1 MDRIARVLL
10 GGGVDEACVS
20 GMERSLFAV
29 VDNPLKQLSSFFLCI
44 VLSAVVAT
52 GGVAASSPAIIIG
65 AMIIAPLMM
74 PILGTSFAVTRG
86 RPRQALKALAV
97 AASGALVV
105 VLVACLVTA
114 LLPAGVPLTGNVEVE
129 SRVAPRVVDLVVAVA
144 SGLVGALAVARDDI
158 GETLPGVA
166 VAVSIVPPLCVVGA
180 ALTQGALAMAGGAL
194 LLFFVNFFSIQLAGN
209 LAFFLMGFGRRDRA
223 GAVARRVWYATAIVG
238 TLLVAAPLAA
248 TSERVVQ
255 GASNEHAANAAVR
268 QWLDGSGYE
277 SVNVKAADDDVTVE
291 IAGSGSAPSAE
302 DLATLLHERGVDV
315 DEARVMVVHE
325 TRAAVGT

>member
-1 MDRIARVLL
+1 MDRIARILL
-10 GGGVDEACVS
+10 GGSVDEAYVA

-44 VLSAVVAT
+44 VLSAIVAT
-52 GGVAASSPAIIIG
+52 GGVAAASPAIIIG

-74 PILGTSFAVTRG
+74 PIMGTSFAVTHG

-97 AASGALVV
+97 AAGGAFVV

-114 LLPAGVPLTGNVEVE
+114 ILPAGVPLTGNVEVE

-166 VAVSIVPPLCVVGA
+166 VAVSIVPPLCVAGT
-180 ALTQGALAMAGGAL
+180 ALSQGAFAMAGGAL

-209 LAFFLMGFGRRDRA
+209 LAFFLMGFGRRSRA
-223 GAVARRVWYATAIVG
+223 GAVARRLWYATAIVG

-248 TSERVVQ
+248 TSESIVQ
-255 GASNEHAANAAVR
+255 SASNEQVVNEVVR
-268 QWLDGSGYE
+268 HWLDGSGYE
-277 SVNVKAADDDVTVE
+277 SVHVKAADDDVTVE
-291 IAGSGSAPSAE
+291 IAGAGPVPSTS
-302 DLATLLHERGVDV
+302 DLAALLREGGVDAGEV
-315 DEARVMVVHE
+315 RVRVVHE
-325 TRAAVGT
+325 VRVPVDR

>member
-10 GGGVDEACVS
+10 GGSVDEAYVA

-29 VDNPLKQLSSFFLCI
+29 VDDPLKQLSAFFLCI

-74 PILGTSFAVTRG
+74 PIMGTSFAVTRG
-86 RPRQALKALAV
+86 RPRQALRALAV
-97 AASGALVV
+97 AAGGALVV

-114 LLPAGVPLTGNVEVE
+114 LLPAGVPLAGNVEAT
-129 SRVAPRVVDLVVAVA
+129 SRTAPRLVDLVVAVA
-144 SGLVGALAVARDDI
+144 SGFVGALAAARDDV

-166 VAVSIVPPLCVVGA
+166 VAVSIVPPLCVAGA
-180 ALTQGALAMAGGAL
+180 ALVQGALAMAGGAL

-223 GAVARRVWYATAIVG
+223 GAVARRLWYATAIAG
-238 TLLVAAPLAA
+238 TLLVALPLAA
-248 TSERVVQ
+248 TSERIAQ
-255 GASNEHAANAAVR
+255 GASDERAANAAVR

-277 SVNVKAADDDVTVE
+277 SLSVKTADDDVTVE
-291 IAGSGSAPSAE
+291 IAGAGPAPSAE
-302 DLATLLHERGVDV
+302 DLAALLRDGGVEV
-315 DEARVMVVHE
+315 GEARVIVAHE
-325 TRAAVGT
+325 VRAPVGS